1 LEISK
6 HLIIDIETPDF
17 FLKTKE
23 AVKNFTLGINHPNRI
38 LFGFSEWSLNQSNEI
53 IEIVI
58 SFIDITERKLME
70 IELLKSKN
78 NLKQRKKAKTDANMS
93 HEIRT
98 PLNGIIGFTHLLMK
112 SKWKRIRKSI

>member
-1 LEISK
+1 L
-6 HLIIDIETPDF
+6 
-17 FLKTKE
+17 
-23 AVKNFTLGINHPNRI
+23 
-38 LFGFSEWSLNQSNEI
+38 GFSEWFSLNQSNEI

-70 IELLKSKN
+70 IELLKSKEQS
-78 NLKQRKKAKTDANMS
+78 KQRIKAKTDFLNMS